1 MAKSIRPWQAKEIV
15 EIVKAKDYF
24 GEQNWEALEVSTD
37 TRNISKGALFIALR
51 GENFK
56 GEDFLAQAKEKAAV
70 AAIVQE
76 INREISLPQIAVAS
90 SLQALADL
98 AIERRQRS
106 QAIVVGLTGSNGK
119 TSTKE
124 MLARI
129 FSQAG
134 ETLFTAGNLN
144 NDIGVPLTL
153 LRLRDEHQF
162 VIIEMGAN
170 HPSEIAYL
178 AKIAQPNIALVTNV
192 SAAHLEG
199 FGSLEGVAQTKSEL
213 YKNSH
218 EKIVINVDLPWA
230 NDWLAQYESRPKKTF
245 SLRGNGD
252 IVPSFISDDGRHFVV
267 NIENQK
273 MTVDWNLYG
282 RHNVENALAACATAI
297 LAGLSIEH
305 ISAGLNGLSLK
316 QSRLSVFSVNQ
327 HRIYDDTYNANPAS
341 FKAGIDVLASS
352 TGGETLVIAGAMA
365 ELGENSAQLHQEVT
379 QYAKKQGVTR
389 FWSLNAK
396 DYNAENFTSLEAL
409 AEALKNLLALESMQI
424 ILVKGSRSAAM
435 ERVFIAADLE
445 KYRKG

>member
-1 MAKSIRPWQAKEIV
+1 MAKSIIPWQAKEIA
-15 EIVKAKDYF
+15 EIVKAKDHF
-24 GEQNWEALEVSTD
+24 GEQNWEALDVSTD
-37 TRNISKGALFIALR
+37 TRNLSKGALFVALR
-51 GENFK
+51 GANFK
-56 GEDFLAQAKEKAAV
+56 GEDFLAQAKEKGAV

-76 INREISLPQIAVAS
+76 VNREIDLPQIAVRS

-98 AIERRQRS
+98 AAERRQRS
-106 QAIVVGLTGSNGK
+106 QAVVIGLTGSNGK

-124 MLARI
+124 MLTRI

-134 ETLFTAGNLN
+134 ETLSTIGNLN

-153 LRLRDEHQF
+153 LRLRDEHRF
-162 VIIEMGAN
+162 AIIEMGAN
-170 HPSEIAYL
+170 HLGEIAYL
-178 AKIAQPNIALVTNV
+178 TKIAQPNIALVTNV

-213 YKNSH
+213 YKNSY
-218 EKIVINVDLPWA
+218 EKIVINADLPWA
-230 NDWLAQYESRPKKTF
+230 NDWLAQYESRPKITF
-245 SLRGNGD
+245 SLKGNGD
-252 IVPSFISDDGRHFVV
+252 IIPNFMSEDGQHFVV
-267 NIENQK
+267 NIANQK

-282 RHNVENALAACATAI
+282 RHNVENALAACATAV
-297 LAGLSIEH
+297 LAGLSIEQM
-305 ISAGLNGLSLK
+305 SAGLNGLSLK

-352 TGGETLVIAGAMA
+352 GGEILVIAGAMA
-365 ELGENSAQLHQEVT
+365 ELGENSAQLHQEVA
-379 QYAKKQGVTR
+379 QYARKQGVTR

-396 DYNAENFTSLEAL
+396 NYEAENFTSLEAL
-409 AEALKNLLALESMQI
+409 AEALKNLLALEPMQT